1 MTSIALYRALIEAN
15 VSESLASEAVK
26 ESSQQAV
33 DDKMANLTQAM
44 AIARNE
50 IRQIKWTQ
58 GFVIAGIIAILAK
71 LFFV

>member
-26 ESSQQAV
+26 ESSQQAD
-33 DDKMANLTQAM
+33 DDKIANLTQEM

>member
-33 DDKMANLTQAM
+33 DDKIANLTQEM